1 MVFTPVLRF
10 TTFLSIFGL
19 LWILSPRF
27 LNKPD
32 RKKEGDDCRAL
43 LRRCAQSRQC
53 DAGREKDLSIEFP
66 LPTIV
71 QNGMYINMYVIYS
84 NMYVDYDSNPQKD
97 RNVFPG
103 WYMFPL
109 NFRVC
114 NFFFTI
120 YFGFAVYIYYIYTY
134 IYIFII
140 CNLGSFPWLT
150 ILSSDSW
157 SFNKLTEV
165 MNRSSTKDLH

>member
-84 NMYVDYDSNPQKD
+84 NICMWTMIATPKKTETCFQDGICFLS
-97 RNVFPG
+97 
-103 WYMFPL
+103 
-109 NFRVC
+109 
-114 NFFFTI
+114 I
-120 YFGFAVYIYYIYTY
+120 SGFATFFYDLFWVCSIYIHVYIYIY
-134 IYIFII
+134 
-140 CNLGSFPWLT
+140 NLQPGVISLINNP
-150 ILSSDSW
+150 ILR
-157 SFNKLTEV
+157 FMKLQQA
-165 MNRSSTKDLH
+165 NRSHE